1 MEHTIA
7 TRTDGPTAS
16 GDRIFSKD
24 FNLALLSNAL
34 AFGSFYLLLATLP
47 LFVKHLGG
55 SDTGVG
61 VVMGSFAVTAV
72 ILRPF
77 VGRYSDVSGRKR
89 LMIWGA
95 LLLVVVSLLY
105 GRATGVGWLILLRS
119 AYGVGWAA
127 FGTSAWAMAS
137 DIAPARRRG
146 EAMGYFGIAM
156 NLSMAVG
163 PAAGVLLVQRWGY
176 GALFW
181 AAAALA
187 GAAALASL
195 GVSSDHVTRSSR
207 AAAPAGTRAVLLR
220 SALFPSAVL
229 ICMALTYASVI
240 TFLPV
245 YADVRGLGNPG
256 IFFSVYAVFLI
267 VSRGPL
273 GKASDRFGR
282 GQVVAPGMAMI
293 AASMLL
299 LAWVSTFA
307 GMLVVAAL
315 YGLGVGAVQPVLMA
329 WTVDRA
335 RSSERG
341 AAMGTFTAAMDVGVG
356 LGSLTWGIVA
366 DSAGFGAVYV
376 GSAAVGMV
384 GLVMLVAGGGL
395 RSAAVGPIHSLR
407 GDGGVADG
415 VAASAVSRTR

>member
-1 MEHTIA
+1 MCI
-7 TRTDGPTAS
+7 R
-16 GDRIFSKD
+16 DR
-24 FNLALLSNAL
+24 
-34 AFGSFYLLLATLP
+34 
-47 LFVKHLGG
+47 HLGG

-156 NLSMAVG
+156 NVSMAVG
-163 PAAGVLLVQRWGY
+163 PAAGVFLVQTWGY

-181 AAAALA
+181 VAAGLA
-187 GAAALASL
+187 GAAALGSL
-195 GVSSDHVTRSSR
+195 GLSSDHVVRER
-207 AAAPAGTRAVLLR
+207 RGPRRGAAGTVLLT

-245 YADVRGLGNPG
+245 YAEVRDLGNPG
-256 IFFSVYAVFLI
+256 VFFSVYAVFLI

-282 GQVVAPGMAMI
+282 GHVVAPGMALM

-299 LAWVSTFA
+299 LAWGST
-307 GMLVVAAL
+307 L
-315 YGLGVGAVQPVLMA
+315 
-329 WTVDRA
+329 
-335 RSSERG
+335 
-341 AAMGTFTAAMDVGVG
+341 
-356 LGSLTWGIVA
+356 SL
-366 DSAGFGAVYV
+366 
-376 GSAAVGMV
+376 
-384 GLVMLVAGGGL
+384 
-395 RSAAVGPIHSLR
+395 IH
-407 GDGGVADG
+407 
-415 VAASAVSRTR
+415 